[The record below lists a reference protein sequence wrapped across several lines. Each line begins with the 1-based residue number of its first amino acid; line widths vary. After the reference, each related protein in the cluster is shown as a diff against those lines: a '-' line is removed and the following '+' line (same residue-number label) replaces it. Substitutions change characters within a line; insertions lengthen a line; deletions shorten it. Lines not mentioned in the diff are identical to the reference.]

1 MQTPAPSPSNPSE
14 PSPFLL
20 TGAIEDVDVRARRL
34 RIAAQVLD
42 VIVPVSLAGLQVGDP
57 VVVRGI
63 RDPATGRALVIEIV
77 RALRPG
83 AAERPDGLS
92 IQGRIMALVVSL
104 LAELCQEVDVLECSL
119 LPGDDR
125 YALRLEI
132 PGDMEKAILVPRRM
146 LECALLD
153 SAARCTVR
161 NVLHSAIRV
170 LRSQRAISDSRTCP
184 PDGLHMWTGP
194 RCVACERPLFAE
206 EPILVEEGT
215 RRHLSCPTMSSP
227 PGEETNLTVN

>member
-1 MQTPAPSPSNPSE
+1 MQTPAPAPSNPSG
-14 PSPFLL
+14 PSPFHL
-20 TGAIEDVDVRARRL
+20 TGAIEEVDVRARRL

-57 VVVRGI
+57 VVVCGI

-77 RALRPG
+77 RALRPS

-92 IQGRIMALVVSL
+92 VQGRIMALVVSL
-104 LAELCQEVDVLECSL
+104 LAELRQEVDVLECSL
-119 LPGDDR
+119 LPGDDW

-132 PGDMEKAILVPRRM
+132 PREVGKAILVPRRM
-146 LECALLD
+146 LERALLD
-153 SAARCTVR
+153 PAARRTVR
-161 NVLHSAIRV
+161 NVLHAAVRV

-184 PDGLHMWTGP
+184 PHDGLHMWTGR

-215 RRHLSCPTMSSP
+215 RRHLSCPTTS
-227 PGEETNLTVN
+227 

>member
-1 MQTPAPSPSNPSE
+1 MQTPAPSPSNPPE

-77 RALRPG
+77 RALRPSV
-83 AAERPDGLS
+83 AERPDGLS
-92 IQGRIMALVVSL
+92 VQGRIMALVVSL
-104 LAELCQEVDVLECSL
+104 LAELCQEVDVLECRL

-132 PGDMEKAILVPRRM
+132 PGEVGKAILVPRRM
-146 LECALLD
+146 LERALLD
-153 SAARCTVR
+153 PAARRTVR

-170 LRSQRAISDSRTCP
+170 LRSQRVISDSRTWSP
-184 PDGLHMWTGP
+184 TDGLHTWTEP
-194 RCVACERPLFAE
+194 RCCTCEGPLFAE

-215 RRHLSCPTMSSP
+215 RRHLSCPTSSP
-227 PGEETNLTVN
+227 PG